1 MTSENNPFG
10 GGATGYSVSYGNG
23 DAGTGDLV
31 KDTTTAGFTN
41 DVVRESMRQPV
52 IVDFWAPWCGP
63 CKQLTPVLEK
73 VVREARGA
81 VKLVKMNI
89 DEHPAVAGQLGVQS
103 IPAVFAFRD
112 GRPVDG
118 FMGAVPESKVREF
131 IARIGGEAPDP
142 MGEAIEAARQALAE
156 GDHEA
161 AGQVFSAVL
170 QQEPENIAAIG
181 GLAETLFALGETEGA
196 RQVLEQAPEEKRDD
210 PLLAGIRA
218 RIALAEQVA
227 GLGDPGELARRI
239 EADPRDHQAR
249 FELALI
255 RNAMGERLQAADLLL
270 EIIRRER
277 NWNNDAARTQLLKFF
292 EAWGAGDEATLAAR
306 RRLSSILFS

>member
-1 MTSENNPFG
+1 
-10 GGATGYSVSYGNG
+10 
-23 DAGTGDLV
+23 
-31 KDTTTAGFTN
+31 
-41 DVVRESMRQPV
+41 
-52 IVDFWAPWCGP
+52 
-63 CKQLTPVLEK
+63 
-73 VVREARGA
+73 
-81 VKLVKMNI
+81 
-89 DEHPAVAGQLGVQS
+89 
-103 IPAVFAFRD
+103 
-112 GRPVDG
+112 
-118 FMGAVPESKVREF
+118 
-131 IARIGGEAPDP
+131 